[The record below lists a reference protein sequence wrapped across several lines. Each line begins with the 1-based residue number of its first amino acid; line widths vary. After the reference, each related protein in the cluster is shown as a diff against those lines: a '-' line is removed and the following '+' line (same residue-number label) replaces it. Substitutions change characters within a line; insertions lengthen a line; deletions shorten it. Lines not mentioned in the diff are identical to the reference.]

1 MRNNMK
7 GFTLVELLVAATLGI
22 LVIGGASGVF
32 IANQQTSKTNTVL
45 SEMQNIA
52 RLSFQLMSQDIRNAG
67 FAGCNN
73 ARVANA
79 LAIAGTRPAWA
90 TWSVGGGIQ
99 GLSAPV
105 AAINGTPTTPDTE
118 ALRVMF
124 GTGSS
129 NAISN
134 YDGSVFTLNIAPVLA
149 AGEVGIACD
158 DSESSIFQANEVD
171 GFTVTHTLAGLNSDA
186 NLGFLPEI
194 AWAPGLAPPRG
205 FSRNGMIMRFESIA
219 WFVAPSN
226 DDPNINSLYRA
237 SLIGDT
243 QVNEEVLLGV
253 SDLQFMYLND
263 DTNAFQ
269 TAAATTAAGQ
279 WGRIVAVNVS
289 VTLDD
294 AMLEGQEVPDEV
306 KTISFLV
313 SIRNRLGG
321 PA

>member
-1 MRNNMK
+1 MKNNME
-7 GFTLVELLVAATLGI
+7 GFTLLELLVAATLGI

-32 IANQQTSKTNTVL
+32 IANQQTSKANAVL
-45 SEMQNIA
+45 SEIQNVA

-67 FAGCNN
+67 FSGCNNN
-73 ARVANA
+73 ARVANTIS
-79 LAIAGTRPAWA
+79 IAGTRPAWA

-99 GLSAPV
+99 GFPAPV
-105 AAINGTPTTPDTE
+105 APINGMDTTPGTQ
-118 ALRVMF
+118 ALRLMF
-124 GTGSS
+124 GTGDS

-134 YDGSVFTLNIAPVLA
+134 YDGTMLTLNVAPVLS
-149 AGEVGIACD
+149 AGDVGIACD

-171 GFTVTHTLAGLNSDA
+171 GFTVTHRLAGLNSDA

-194 AWAPGLAPPRG
+194 DWGPGLAPPR
-205 FSRNGMIMRFESIA
+205 FFTRNGMIMRFESIA

-226 DDPNINSLYRA
+226 DDVNVNSLYRA

-243 QVNEEVLLGV
+243 QVNEEVLFGV
-253 SDLQFMYLND
+253 SDLQFMFLND
-263 DTNAFQ
+263 NTNTFQ

-279 WGRIVAVNVS
+279 WGRINAVNVS

-294 AMLEGQEVPDEV
+294 AVLQGQQIPANA

-313 SIRNRLGG
+313 AIRNRL
-321 PA
+321 